1 MPSRRNRDRY
11 GANLNNLF
19 HMRNQGAQGE
29 INRTNRLLDAARS
42 NNTLTWP
49 GPRMAGRNTIYNIAR
64 EQLIRAYNEEILGN
78 YEPVEP
84 PTELGPEQMR
94 VAIDFDATRATR
106 ATSGWYP
113 SSTTLPPPANRD
125 LVDQV
130 MDCFTVRWRQRRSGQ
145 FPALWS
151 HQPPDSP
158 YHPGQTTS
166 PTAVSSIRVAEL
178 VTYGVMD
185 SLVSA
190 YYLTQRQPPSR
201 VVSVLAQLANE
212 QTQLHVPLEFD
223 RFLGAIN
230 SVAIDLLRAMPDD
243 PPSSDEE
250 QRRVMATRAYMTH
263 MLWAVHLATTGAT
276 PTARFQEPTNVLGR
290 GRITAFLPLLLGA
303 PPPSGSIVM
312 ERYELWHFFVAPY
325 DYLNFLFRGSPQPD
339 PQVTERNLIAAFS
352 SLSDSELETLL
363 RIERGD
369 LAWLRW
375 AECPGNSNRWLSEFP
390 PPAVANLEEL
400 VRMAQAARR
409 FGMSAE
415 ELAASFQAFAPV
427 SLHPSAPWGRLKFR
441 QGNFLVVNR
450 ELVRHRSFALGVE
463 TNPGDLLSR
472 QLRPR
477 GTSLGRYDLL
487 YEHPKENS

>member
-1 MPSRRNRDRY
+1 
-11 GANLNNLF
+11 
-19 HMRNQGAQGE
+19 
-29 INRTNRLLDAARS
+29 
-42 NNTLTWP
+42 
-49 GPRMAGRNTIYNIAR
+49 
-64 EQLIRAYNEEILGN
+64 
-78 YEPVEP
+78 
-84 PTELGPEQMR
+84 
-94 VAIDFDATRATR
+94 
-106 ATSGWYP
+106 
-113 SSTTLPPPANRD
+113 
-125 LVDQV
+125 
-130 MDCFTVRWRQRRSGQ
+130 
-145 FPALWS
+145 
-151 HQPPDSP
+151 
-158 YHPGQTTS
+158 
-166 PTAVSSIRVAEL
+166 
-178 VTYGVMD
+178 
-185 SLVSA
+185 
-190 YYLTQRQPPSR
+190 
-201 VVSVLAQLANE
+201 
-212 QTQLHVPLEFD
+212 
-223 RFLGAIN
+223 
-230 SVAIDLLRAMPDD
+230 
-243 PPSSDEE
+243 
-250 QRRVMATRAYMTH
+250 
-263 MLWAVHLATTGAT
+263 
-276 PTARFQEPTNVLGR
+276 
-290 GRITAFLPLLLGA
+290 
-303 PPPSGSIVM
+303 M